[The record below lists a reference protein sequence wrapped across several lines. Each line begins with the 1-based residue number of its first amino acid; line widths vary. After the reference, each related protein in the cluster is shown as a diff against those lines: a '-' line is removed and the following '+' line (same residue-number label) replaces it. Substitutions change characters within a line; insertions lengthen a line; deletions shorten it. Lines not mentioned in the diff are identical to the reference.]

1 MKLPRRAF
9 GSRAAYAPGPGFER
23 ASPESRGRRGAA
35 LASAPKPR
43 VPTLVPVGKTR
54 EPPRSYAPAPGAS
67 ETAVVRYEDVP
78 KPSLAGPAT
87 TGGGSRDGMLLGERD
102 ATTVS
107 PPRDRDVMARRGRR
121 GASQSR
127 EASFDTRENQI
138 PEPARTGARDFFF
151 FFPRRARPKLQ
162 VLMTTASTAVT
173 RFSSLATPPLSTAA
187 RPVPPSAA
195 SRDRLSHRDGG
206 R

>member
-107 PPRDRDVMARRGRR
+107 PPRDRDVMARRGGR

-138 PEPARTGARDFFF
+138 PEPARRAARANFFF
-151 FFPRRARPKLQ
+151 FFRARPKNLS
-162 VLMTTASTAVT
+162 TTASSAVT